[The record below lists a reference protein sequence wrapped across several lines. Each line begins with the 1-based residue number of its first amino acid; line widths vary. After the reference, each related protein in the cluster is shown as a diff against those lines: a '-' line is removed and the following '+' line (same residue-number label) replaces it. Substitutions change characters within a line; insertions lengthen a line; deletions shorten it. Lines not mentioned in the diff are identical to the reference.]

1 MIEFY
6 MKKFLMIGLSLFF
19 ALILFIILRSE
30 RDGGEHLK
38 IKGKSFIEGLKIL
51 HEEKGNA
58 VWTLTA
64 RKADL
69 KEGDNV
75 AELRDVTVVVPK
87 NGIRLYADKG
97 MYDLL
102 EKKFSTES
110 AIRGEG
116 KDYKITTSLI
126 DYDTSSGKIK
136 TDEWIEV
143 DGKKFK
149 VKGKGM
155 TVDSEKK
162 VRILKNV
169 KATFYHK

>member
-1 MIEFY
+1 MIKFY
-6 MKKFLMIGLSLFF
+6 MRKFFMTGISLFF
-19 ALILFIILRSE
+19 VLILFIILRSE
-30 RDGGEHLK
+30 RDSSEHLTM
-38 IKGKSFIEGLKIL
+38 KGKSFIEGLKIL

-64 RKADL
+64 GKADL
-69 KEGDNV
+69 KEGDNM

-102 EKKFSTES
+102 ARKFSTES
-110 AIRGEG
+110 TIRAEG

-126 DYDTSSGKIK
+126 DYDASSGNIK